1 MHTRLTSEQRD
12 GRQLIDWRLTALVSV
27 GTAVE
32 LGLAVLA
39 LATRLWW
46 PAALL
51 LVSLAPS
58 LTRERNPLSWARAAV
73 ASVCAAIGAFAV
85 IRSLGAP
92 ADAAVAAAAALSV
105 WPGLV
110 LFAYRSFFR
119 FR

>member
-1 MHTRLTSEQRD
+1 MGRRWSRCGRIGTEPWRSRRRHARISALGWRHGLGEVGFSQMQTRLTSEQRD

-58 LTRERNPLSWARAAV
+58 
-73 ASVCAAIGAFAV
+73 
-85 IRSLGAP
+85 
-92 ADAAVAAAAALSV
+92 
-105 WPGLV
+105 
-110 LFAYRSFFR
+110 
-119 FR
+119 